1 MNEDTTGGGGCSI
14 LIMAAVALLAAFV
27 IFGAGAAAVGDTP
40 SSSPSRTE
48 TNVLSRNELM
58 SRNEVNIL
66 SPTINTYYN
75 SGDTSQVVSGDRN
88 QVGPVQTGGG
98 QCWLSSSQA
107 WGNCP
112 AGVPAG
118 AAVP

>member
-14 LIMAAVALLAAFV
+14 LIMAGVALLAAFV
-27 IFGAGAAAVGDTP
+27 IFGAGAAAVGDGTP
-40 SSSPSRTE
+40 STTTTTRTE
-48 TNVLSRNELM
+48 TNTSVLSDNTVR
-58 SRNEVNIL
+58 IL
-66 SPTINTYYN
+66 SPDTYVYLN

-98 QCWLSSSQA
+98 CWVSSSQS